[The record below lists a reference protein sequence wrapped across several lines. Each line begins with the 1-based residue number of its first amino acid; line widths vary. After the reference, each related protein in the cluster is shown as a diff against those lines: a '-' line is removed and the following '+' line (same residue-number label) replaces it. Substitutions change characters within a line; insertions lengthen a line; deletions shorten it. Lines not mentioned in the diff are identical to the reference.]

1 MSAKVAATGRVKTCN
16 TENERERVRG
26 GRRVREAA
34 ADNDVDNDDAK
45 DSRC

>member
-16 TENERERVRG
+16 TEKEGERERG
-26 GRRVREAA
+26 GRRVKEAA
-34 ADNDVDNDDAK
+34 ADNDADNDDAK